1 MQVAPG
7 DSPRGRSA
15 IPSPQELG
23 SECFAANSIG
33 SADLTHELPMAAR
46 SHSTLLFAAPN
57 GVGML
62 GTMVGTDGSCAFG
75 ASIAQRQERM

>member
-1 MQVAPG
+1 MQVAPR

-46 SHSTLLFAAPN
+46 SHSILQFAASTFSRFTH
-57 GVGML
+57 GDAMSL
-62 GTMVGTDGSCAFG
+62 WELHEW
-75 ASIAQRQERM
+75 R